1 MQKFLKII
9 SINFLIF
16 ILVLVF
22 LEITARIGIFIIR
35 GSSTTGIN
43 ERTLNL
49 DYEPYVMFGHKWE
62 KQYSNLNLKKKIR
75 IMLLGGSTGEAFDVK
90 ILEKI
95 IKEKTN
101 IETEIFNSA
110 AGAYN
115 VRQQLV
121 LLSIWGKRI
130 DPEIIISFD
139 GANDILHS
147 LRGENEK
154 GTFFLNHTFNTY
166 LTKPYLGTFIY
177 LIQNSQLYNGI
188 VRLSR
193 RYVSFEKNDHL
204 DNIEIYLEAK
214 KNISLISDAYGA
226 YHISILQPYLGFKK
240 NKSDREK
247 AFTFYDF
254 RDEIVKELFSYTDEK
269 LKEVSSNFENTF
281 YFNSQSLYNV
291 EETIF
296 SDDFHFIDDYGYE
309 LLSEKIAQIII
320 DNKLLKKK

>member
-1 MQKFLKII
+1 MNKIFKII
-9 SINFLIF
+9 SINLLIF
-16 ILVLVF
+16 ILILII
-22 LEITARIGIFIIR
+22 LEITARVGIFIIR

-62 KQYSNLNLKKKIR
+62 RQYNNLNSKEKIR

-90 ILEKI
+90 ILEKKI
-95 IKEKTN
+95 QQKTK

-115 VRQQLV
+115 ARQQLV

-130 DPEIIISFD
+130 NPEIIISFD

-154 GTFFLNHTFNTY
+154 GTFFLNNTFDTY

-193 RYVSFEKNDHL
+193 RYVSFDKKDHL
-204 DNIEIYLEAK
+204 DNIDIYLEAK
-214 KNISLISDAYGA
+214 KNISLISNAYGA

-254 RDEIVKELFSYTDEK
+254 RDEIVKELFNYTDSK
-269 LKEVSSNFENTF
+269 LKELSNEFENTY
-281 YFNSQSLYNV
+281 YFNSQNLYNINK
-291 EETIF
+291 TIF

-309 LLSEKIAQIII
+309 LLAEEITQIII
-320 DNKLLKKK
+320 DKNLLEKK

>member
-1 MQKFLKII
+1 
-9 SINFLIF
+9 
-16 ILVLVF
+16 
-22 LEITARIGIFIIR
+22 
-35 GSSTTGIN
+35 
-43 ERTLNL
+43 
-49 DYEPYVMFGHKWE
+49 MFGHKWE

-193 RYVSFEKNDHL
+193 RYVSFEKNNHL
-204 DNIEIYLEAK
+204 DNI
-214 KNISLISDAYGA
+214 
-226 YHISILQPYLGFKK
+226 
-240 NKSDREK
+240 
-247 AFTFYDF
+247 
-254 RDEIVKELFSYTDEK
+254 
-269 LKEVSSNFENTF
+269 
-281 YFNSQSLYNV
+281 
-291 EETIF
+291 
-296 SDDFHFIDDYGYE
+296 
-309 LLSEKIAQIII
+309 
-320 DNKLLKKK
+320 

>member
-1 MQKFLKII
+1 MKKFIRII
-9 SINFLIF
+9 SINFIIFVLFLI
-16 ILVLVF
+16 I
-22 LEITARIGIFIIR
+22 LEITARVGIFILR
-35 GSSTTGIN
+35 GSSTIGIN

-62 KQYSNLNLKKKIR
+62 KQYDKLKPKEKIR
-75 IMLLGGSTGEAFDVK
+75 IMLLGGSTGEAYDVN
-90 ILEKI
+90 ILEKK
-95 IKEKTN
+95 IKLKTN

-115 VRQQLV
+115 ARQQLV

-154 GTFFLNHTFNTY
+154 GTFFLNHTYSTY
-166 LTKPYLGTFIY
+166 LTKPYLGSFVY
-177 LIQNSQLYNGI
+177 LIQNSQLYSGI
-188 VRLSR
+188 IRLSR
-193 RYVSFEKNDHL
+193 RYVSFDKNDHL
-204 DNIEIYLEAK
+204 ENIDIYLEAK
-214 KNISLISDAYGA
+214 KNISLISKAYGA

-254 RDEIVKELFSYTDEK
+254 RDEIVKDLFDYTDKK
-269 LKEVSSNFENTF
+269 LTIMSDQIDNTY
-281 YFNSQSLYNV
+281 YFNSQNLFNTNK
-291 EETIF
+291 TIF
-296 SDDFHFIDDYGYE
+296 SDDFHFIDNYGYE
-309 LLSEKIAQIII
+309 LLSDKIIEIII
-320 DNKLLKKK
+320 EKDLLIKK

>member
-1 MQKFLKII
+1 MNKILKII
-9 SINFLIF
+9 SINIIIF
-16 ILVLVF
+16 ILILII
-22 LEITARIGIFIIR
+22 LEIVARVGIFVIR

-49 DYEPYVMFGHKWE
+49 DYEPYVMFGNKWE
-62 KQYSNLNLKKKIR
+62 KQYSDLNPKQKVR
-75 IMLLGGSTGEAFDVK
+75 IMLLGGSTGQAFDVK
-90 ILEKI
+90 ILEKK
-95 IKEKTN
+95 IKQKTN
-101 IETEIFNSA
+101 VETEIFNSA

-115 VRQQLV
+115 ARQQLV

-130 DPEIIISFD
+130 NPEIVISFD

-147 LRGENEK
+147 LRGENEI
-154 GTFFLNHTFNTY
+154 GTFFLNHTYNTY
-166 LTKPYLGTFIY
+166 LTKPYFGTFVY
-177 LIQNSQLYNGI
+177 FIQNSQLYNGI
-188 VRLSR
+188 IRLSR

-254 RDEIVKELFSYTDEK
+254 RDEIVKELFNYTDEK

-281 YFNSQSLYNV
+281 YFNSQSLYNI

-296 SDDFHFIDDYGYE
+296 SDDFHFNDDYGYE
-309 LLSEKIAQIII
+309 LLSEKITQIII
-320 DNKLLKKK
+320 NNKLLKKK

>member
-9 SINFLIF
+9 SLNFLIF

-204 DNIEIYLEAK
+204 DNIEIYLETK

-320 DNKLLKKK
+320 DNKILKKK

>member
-1 MQKFLKII
+1 MNKILKII
-9 SINFLIF
+9 SINIIIF
-16 ILVLVF
+16 ILILII
-22 LEITARIGIFIIR
+22 LEIIARVGIFVIR

-49 DYEPYVMFGHKWE
+49 DYEPYVMFGNKWE
-62 KQYSNLNLKKKIR
+62 KQYSDLNPKEKIR
-75 IMLLGGSTGEAFDVK
+75 IMLLGGSTGQAFDVK
-90 ILEKI
+90 ILEKKI
-95 IKEKTN
+95 EQKTN

-115 VRQQLV
+115 ARQQLV

-130 DPEIIISFD
+130 NPEIIISFD

-147 LRGENEK
+147 LRGENET
-154 GTFFLNHTFNTY
+154 GTFFLNHTYNTY
-166 LTKPYLGTFIY
+166 LTKPYLGTFVY

-188 VRLSR
+188 IRLSR

-254 RDEIVKELFSYTDEK
+254 RDEIVKELFNYTDEK

-281 YFNSQSLYNV
+281 YFNSQSLYNI

-296 SDDFHFIDDYGYE
+296 SDDFHFNDDYGYE
-309 LLSEKIAQIII
+309 LLSEKITQIII
-320 DNKLLKKK
+320 NNKLLKKK